1 MQETRWTAI
10 NAKIDRTKR
19 TIFTTQRETKF
30 LNNDN
35 LRKINDEILMIAETR
50 NVIPKKK
57 NNDETLDQRVD
68 PSNIAMVNID
78 NLKDLENLE
87 HVLSIVEYE
96 PRKINKKEKRKIMDT
111 FNDNLGKQKMNN

>member
-1 MQETRWTAI
+1 MQGTRWTAI

>member
-1 MQETRWTAI
+1 MQGTRWTAI

-19 TIFTTQRETKF
+19 TVFTTQRETKF
-30 LNNDN
+30 LNGDN
-35 LRKINDEILMIAETR
+35 LRKINDEILMIAETQ

>member
-19 TIFTTQRETKF
+19 TVFTTQRETKF
-30 LNNDN
+30 LNGDN

-57 NNDETLDQRVD
+57 NNNETLDQRVD
-68 PSNIAMVNID
+68 PSNIAMVNVD

-111 FNDNLGKQKMNN
+111 FSDNLGKQKMNN

>member
-30 LNNDN
+30 LNGDN

-68 PSNIAMVNID
+68 PSNIAMVNVD

>member
-1 MQETRWTAI
+1 MQGTRWTAI

-30 LNNDN
+30 LNDDN

>member
-1 MQETRWTAI
+1 MQGTRWTAI

-19 TIFTTQRETKF
+19 TVFTTQRETKF

>member
-1 MQETRWTAI
+1 MQGTRWTAI

-19 TIFTTQRETKF
+19 TVFTTQRETKF
-30 LNNDN
+30 LNGDN
-35 LRKINDEILMIAETR
+35 LRKINDEILMIAETQ

-111 FNDNLGKQKMNN
+111 FSDNLGKQKMNN

>member
-1 MQETRWTAI
+1 MQGTRWTAI

-30 LNNDN
+30 LNGDN
-35 LRKINDEILMIAETR
+35 LRKINDEILMIAETQ

>member
-1 MQETRWTAI
+1 MQGTRWTTI

-30 LNNDN
+30 LNGDN

-57 NNDETLDQRVD
+57 NNNETLDQRVD
-68 PSNIAMVNID
+68 PSNIAMVNVD

-111 FNDNLGKQKMNN
+111 FSDNLGKQKMNN

>member
-68 PSNIAMVNID
+68 PSNIAMVNVD

>member
-1 MQETRWTAI
+1 MQGTRWTTI

-111 FNDNLGKQKMNN
+111 FSDNLGKQKMNN

>member
-30 LNNDN
+30 LNGDN

-50 NVIPKKK
+50 NVIPKKR

-68 PSNIAMVNID
+68 PSNIAMVNVD

-111 FNDNLGKQKMNN
+111 FSDNLGKQKMNN

>member
-19 TIFTTQRETKF
+19 TVFTTQRETKF
-30 LNNDN
+30 LNGDN

-57 NNDETLDQRVD
+57 NNNETLDQRVD
-68 PSNIAMVNID
+68 PSNIAMVNVD

>member
-30 LNNDN
+30 LNGDN

-57 NNDETLDQRVD
+57 NNNETLDQRVD
-68 PSNIAMVNID
+68 PSNIAMVNVD

>member
-57 NNDETLDQRVD
+57 NNNETLDQRVD
-68 PSNIAMVNID
+68 PSNIAMVNVD

-111 FNDNLGKQKMNN
+111 FSDNLGKQKMNN

>member
-57 NNDETLDQRVD
+57 NNNETLDQRVD

>member
-30 LNNDN
+30 LNGDN

>member
-57 NNDETLDQRVD
+57 NNNETLDQRVD
-68 PSNIAMVNID
+68 PSNIAMVNVD

>member
-1 MQETRWTAI
+1 MQGTRWATI

-19 TIFTTQRETKF
+19 TVFTTQRETKF
-30 LNNDN
+30 LNGDN
-35 LRKINDEILMIAETR
+35 LRKINDEILMIAETQ

-68 PSNIAMVNID
+68 PSNIAMVNVD

-111 FNDNLGKQKMNN
+111 FSDNLGKQKMNN

>member
-1 MQETRWTAI
+1 MQGTRWTAI

-19 TIFTTQRETKF
+19 TVFTTQRETKF

-68 PSNIAMVNID
+68 PSNIAMVNVD

>member
-1 MQETRWTAI
+1 MQGTRWTTI

-68 PSNIAMVNID
+68 PSNIAMVNVD

>member
-1 MQETRWTAI
+1 MQGTRWTTI

-68 PSNIAMVNID
+68 PSNIAMVNVD

-111 FNDNLGKQKMNN
+111 FSDNLGKQKMNN

>member
-1 MQETRWTAI
+1 MQGTRWTTI

-30 LNNDN
+30 LNGDN
-35 LRKINDEILMIAETR
+35 LRKINDEILMIAETQ

-68 PSNIAMVNID
+68 PSNIAMVNVD

>member
-1 MQETRWTAI
+1 MQGTRWTAI

-30 LNNDN
+30 LNGDN
-35 LRKINDEILMIAETR
+35 LRKINDEILMIAETQ

-68 PSNIAMVNID
+68 PSNIAMVNVD

>member
-1 MQETRWTAI
+1 MQGTRWTAI

-35 LRKINDEILMIAETR
+35 LRKINDEILMIAETQ

>member
-1 MQETRWTAI
+1 MQGTRWTAI

-19 TIFTTQRETKF
+19 TVFTTQRETKF
-30 LNNDN
+30 LNGDN

-57 NNDETLDQRVD
+57 NNNETLDQRVD
-68 PSNIAMVNID
+68 PSNIAMVNVD

-111 FNDNLGKQKMNN
+111 FSDNLGKQKMNN

>member
-30 LNNDN
+30 LNGDN

-57 NNDETLDQRVD
+57 NNNETLDQRVD
-68 PSNIAMVNID
+68 PSNIAMVNVD

-111 FNDNLGKQKMNN
+111 FSDNLGKQKMNN